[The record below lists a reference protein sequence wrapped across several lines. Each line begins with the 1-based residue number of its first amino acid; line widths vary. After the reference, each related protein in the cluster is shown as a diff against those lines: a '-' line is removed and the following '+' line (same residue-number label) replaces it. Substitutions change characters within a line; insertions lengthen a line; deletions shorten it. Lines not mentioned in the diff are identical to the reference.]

1 MSESNFDFIVFG
13 ATSFVGKILCHYL
26 NNTYEAGEITW
37 AIAGRSKTKLEELK
51 KELGDKASNITMIVA
66 DAADEGDLR
75 AMVSQTGLIVSTV
88 GPYAL
93 YGEPLLKVCCETGTD
108 YCDLTGEAQWIA
120 QMIGKYEIVARESG
134 ARIVNCCGFDSIP
147 SDLGVLFLQ
156 EKAKE
161 KFNHYC
167 YRVKM
172 RVKAM
177 KGAASG
183 GTVASMLNVA
193 KEAAKDPALRRTLVN
208 PYALCPEDHP
218 FFARQSSN
226 NQAKYDA
233 DFEQWITPFIMASI
247 NTRVV
252 HRSNGILQ
260 ARYGKNFLYDEAML
274 SKSAFKAK
282 AFSYGLGAFM
292 FSAVV
297 PPLRSTMETLFL
309 PKPGEGP
316 SPEEQENG
324 FYNMVFLGET
334 ATGDVIK
341 AKVTGDRDPG
351 YGSTAKILAETA
363 IQLSGLSSDDGKT
376 GGFWTPSALL
386 GMPLVEKLSEKA
398 GLTFDIVDEL

>member
-1 MSESNFDFIVFG
+1 MSDAKFDFILFG
-13 ATSFVGKILCHYL
+13 ATSFVGKILSHYL
-26 NNTYEAGEITW
+26 TDNYTSDDISW
-37 AIAGRSKTKLEELK
+37 AIAGRSQNKLDALK
-51 KELGDKASNITMIVA
+51 NELGEKAQNLTTIVA
-66 DAADEGDLR
+66 DAADEEQLKT
-75 AMVSQTGLIVSTV
+75 MTSQTGLIVSTV

-93 YGEPLLKVCCETGTD
+93 YGEPLVKVCCETGTD

-120 QMIGKYEIVARESG
+120 KMLSKYETLAQDSG
-134 ARIVNCCGFDSIP
+134 ARIVNSCGFDSIP

-161 KFNHYC
+161 RFNHYC

-177 KGAASG
+177 KGGASG

-193 KEAAKDPALRRTLVN
+193 KEAAKDPALRRSLVN

-218 FFARQSSN
+218 FFARQASN

-233 DFEQWITPFIMASI
+233 DFDQWITPFIMASI
-247 NTRVV
+247 NTRIV
-252 HRSNGILQ
+252 HRSNGLLN

-309 PKPGEGP
+309 PKPGDGP
-316 SPEEQENG
+316 SFEEQQNG
-324 FYNMVFLGET
+324 FYNMLFIGET

-363 IQLSGLSSDDGKT
+363 IQLARHVGDDT
-376 GGFWTPSALL
+376 AGGFWTPSSLF
-386 GMPLVEKLSEKA
+386 GMPLVDRLTEKA
-398 GLTFDIVDEL
+398 GLTFEVIE